1 MYLKLS
7 TLMHNIR
14 ELLGHGPI
22 AYADRETDEILTDQ
36 FSLVT
41 TDCRRN
47 RCRQDKSP
55 LLDLQ
60 NASTLYITFSS
71 QKKCRKAC
79 HSLACHQLFNTI
91 LTL

>member
-41 TDCRRN
+41 TDCRCN

-71 QKKCRKAC
+71 QKKVPK
-79 HSLACHQLFNTI
+79 SLSQFSLSSVV
-91 LTL
+91 